1 MIRAVLFD
9 FDGTIANT
17 VSALREAVNLTME
30 HFGYPTHTDADILR
44 FVNHGARELI
54 RRAMPE
60 PEAGDAKSVDRA
72 YTYYNDVCMEKVF
85 LHTKEPYPGIPELI
99 AGLHEAYRIGVLS
112 NKQDAFLFRLC
123 KQVLPPGSFDA
134 TQGVVPG
141 KPTKPD
147 PYLPGLLA
155 KRLGVLPEEC
165 VMVGDSDVDIATAA
179 NAGMKH
185 IGVAWGFRSEEFL
198 RAHGATCL
206 ARKPEDVVTYLS
218 KMEISEKEK
227 REC

>member
-30 HFGYPTHTDADILR
+30 KFGYPTHTDADILR
-44 FVNHGARELI
+44 FVNNGARELI

-60 PEAGDAKSVDRA
+60 KEAGDPEQVDTVYA
-72 YTYYNDVCMEKVF
+72 CYNGCMEKVF
-85 LHTKEPYPGIPELI
+85 LHTKEAYPGVAELI
-99 AGLHEAYRIGVLS
+99 ADLHGSYRIGVLS
-112 NKQDAFLFRLC
+112 NKQDEFLLRLC
-123 KQVLPPGSFDA
+123 EQVLLPGSFDA

-155 KRLGVLPEEC
+155 KRLGVLPGEC
-165 VMVGDSDVDIATAA
+165 VMVGDSDVDIKTAA
-179 NAGMKH
+179 NAGMEH
-185 IGVAWGFRSEEFL
+185 IGVAWGFRSAEFL
-198 RAHGATCL
+198 RANGATRL
-206 ARKPEDVVTYLS
+206 AEKPEDVVKYLS

-227 REC
+227 SKC